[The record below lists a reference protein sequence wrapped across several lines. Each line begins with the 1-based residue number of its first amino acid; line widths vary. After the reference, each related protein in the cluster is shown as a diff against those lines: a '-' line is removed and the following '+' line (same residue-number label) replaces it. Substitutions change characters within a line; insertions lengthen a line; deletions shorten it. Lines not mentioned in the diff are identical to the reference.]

1 MATANPTD
9 KSTFHKVSDSMA
21 EKVANLTRT
30 FQAMERS
37 SKESSEKPKSELLKM
52 VATGKGIGY
61 VALKNIKIGTLILD
75 EKPQIFTEGT
85 APESKFF
92 KSLSESFKNLQL
104 DDQEKY
110 LKLYN
115 RFEKTDLLKEISNIQ
130 TSGGGWT
137 TSRGVIGE
145 ENPFIKDKNQKS
157 PFWKIYGIFKTNSL
171 TDMEMKRDRSCQ
183 TAKGRA
189 CSRRDL
195 GLEVSRFNHSCSAN
209 ALIAWKEETQS
220 YQIRTVSKIEAGEEI
235 CINYLC
241 GKSMFMK
248 NARTRQRR
256 LLVDWGFECECSLC
270 LYENANLITSHN
282 LYEKFAT
289 LEAHAKSLTDAN
301 TTEEVLYFQKGKPI
315 DIDKYLENTYGRVL
329 CYKEMYKIAQE
340 KKPVRTHLMDFMAT
354 GLVAISNAGARA
366 EDEKVESWASIFM
379 DEGALFLNV
388 ISKLY
393 KIIHGC
399 TTEEWIRIQPK
410 FLWEK
415 NEEDQNRRLLSSGY
429 YRTDDCDSD
438 SE

>member
-52 VATGKGIGY
+52 VATGKGVGY

-145 ENPFIKDKNQKS
+145 ENPFIKVEKILKGSLDSIQS
-157 PFWKIYGIFKTNSL
+157 PSVKIQTMGGKDVKAKHCWALSTNFL
-171 TDMEMKRDRSCQ
+171 
-183 TAKGRA
+183 
-189 CSRRDL
+189 
-195 GLEVSRFNHSCSAN
+195 
-209 ALIAWKEETQS
+209 
-220 YQIRTVSKIEAGEEI
+220 YSKV
-235 CINYLC
+235 C
-241 GKSMFMK
+241 
-248 NARTRQRR
+248 
-256 LLVDWGFECECSLC
+256 
-270 LYENANLITSHN
+270 
-282 LYEKFAT
+282 
-289 LEAHAKSLTDAN
+289 
-301 TTEEVLYFQKGKPI
+301 
-315 DIDKYLENTYGRVL
+315 
-329 CYKEMYKIAQE
+329 
-340 KKPVRTHLMDFMAT
+340 
-354 GLVAISNAGARA
+354 
-366 EDEKVESWASIFM
+366 
-379 DEGALFLNV
+379 
-388 ISKLY
+388 
-393 KIIHGC
+393 
-399 TTEEWIRIQPK
+399 
-410 FLWEK
+410 
-415 NEEDQNRRLLSSGY
+415 
-429 YRTDDCDSD
+429 
-438 SE
+438 

>member
-145 ENPFIKDKNQKS
+145 ENPFIKVEKILKGSLDSIKS
-157 PFWKIYGIFKTNSL
+157 PSVKI
-171 TDMEMKRDRSCQ
+171 
-183 TAKGRA
+183 
-189 CSRRDL
+189 
-195 GLEVSRFNHSCSAN
+195 
-209 ALIAWKEETQS
+209 
-220 YQIRTVSKIEAGEEI
+220 QITGGKV
-235 CINYLC
+235 YL
-241 GKSMFMK
+241 
-248 NARTRQRR
+248 R
-256 LLVDWGFECECSLC
+256 
-270 LYENANLITSHN
+270 
-282 LYEKFAT
+282 
-289 LEAHAKSLTDAN
+289 
-301 TTEEVLYFQKGKPI
+301 
-315 DIDKYLENTYGRVL
+315 
-329 CYKEMYKIAQE
+329 
-340 KKPVRTHLMDFMAT
+340 
-354 GLVAISNAGARA
+354 
-366 EDEKVESWASIFM
+366 
-379 DEGALFLNV
+379 
-388 ISKLY
+388 
-393 KIIHGC
+393 
-399 TTEEWIRIQPK
+399 
-410 FLWEK
+410 
-415 NEEDQNRRLLSSGY
+415 
-429 YRTDDCDSD
+429 
-438 SE
+438 

>member
-52 VATGKGIGY
+52 VATEKGIGY

-75 EKPQIFTEGT
+75 EKPQVFAKGT
-85 APESKFF
+85 PPESKFF

-104 DDQEKY
+104 DEQEKY
-110 LKLYN
+110 LLLYN
-115 RFEKTDLLKEISNIQ
+115 RFEKADLLKEIINIQ

-171 TDMEMKRDRSCQ
+171 TDMDMERDRSCQ
-183 TAKGRA
+183 TSKGRA
-189 CSRRDL
+189 CCRRDL

-235 CINYLC
+235 CINYLS

-248 NARTRQRR
+248 NVRTRQRR
-256 LLVDWGFECECSLC
+256 LLVDWGFECACILC
-270 LYENANLITSHN
+270 LVETANPITSHN
-282 LYEKFAT
+282 QYERFAT
-289 LEAHAKSLTDAN
+289 LESQAKSLSDAN
-301 TTEEVLYFQKGKPI
+301 TAEEVLCFQKGKPI
-315 DIDKYLENTYGRVL
+315 DIENYFKNTYGQIL
-329 CYKEMYKIAQE
+329 YYKEMYKIAQD
-340 KKPVRTHLMDFMAT
+340 KKPVRTHLFNFMVE
-354 GLVAISNAGARA
+354 GMVALSNAHIRA
-366 EDEKVESWASIFM
+366 EDEKSDFWQKMFM
-379 DEGALFLNV
+379 DEQLSFMNV
-388 ISKLY
+388 VSKLY
-393 KIIHGC
+393 KIINGC
-399 TTEEWIRIQPK
+399 TTEEWKRIMPIFFWNKQQ
-410 FLWEK
+410 
-415 NEEDQNRRLLSSGY
+415 EDQRRRFQVSY
-429 YRTDDCDSD
+429 YQTDNCDSD
-438 SE
+438 PE

>member
-145 ENPFIKDKNQKS
+145 ENPFIKVEKILKGSLDSIKS
-157 PFWKIYGIFKTNSL
+157 PSVKI
-171 TDMEMKRDRSCQ
+171 Q
-183 TAKGRA
+183 TMVG
-189 CSRRDL
+189 
-195 GLEVSRFNHSCSAN
+195 
-209 ALIAWKEETQS
+209 
-220 YQIRTVSKIEAGEEI
+220 KICLRCKDFAVI
-235 CINYLC
+235 CCNLSD
-241 GKSMFMK
+241 K
-248 NARTRQRR
+248 
-256 LLVDWGFECECSLC
+256 LL
-270 LYENANLITSHN
+270 
-282 LYEKFAT
+282 
-289 LEAHAKSLTDAN
+289 
-301 TTEEVLYFQKGKPI
+301 
-315 DIDKYLENTYGRVL
+315 
-329 CYKEMYKIAQE
+329 
-340 KKPVRTHLMDFMAT
+340 
-354 GLVAISNAGARA
+354 
-366 EDEKVESWASIFM
+366 
-379 DEGALFLNV
+379 
-388 ISKLY
+388 
-393 KIIHGC
+393 
-399 TTEEWIRIQPK
+399 
-410 FLWEK
+410 
-415 NEEDQNRRLLSSGY
+415 NRRQNN
-429 YRTDDCDSD
+429 
-438 SE
+438 

>member
-145 ENPFIKDKNQKS
+145 ENPFIKVEKILKGSLDSIKS
-157 PFWKIYGIFKTNSL
+157 PSVKIQTMVGKVCLRCKCKTLVGFVNII
-171 TDMEMKRDRSCQ
+171 
-183 TAKGRA
+183 
-189 CSRRDL
+189 
-195 GLEVSRFNHSCSAN
+195 LENKKFVD
-209 ALIAWKEETQS
+209 ITQ
-220 YQIRTVSKIEAGEEI
+220 QCFA
-235 CINYLC
+235 
-241 GKSMFMK
+241 
-248 NARTRQRR
+248 
-256 LLVDWGFECECSLC
+256 LLVQVNFP
-270 LYENANLITSHN
+270 AHN
-282 LYEKFAT
+282 LNF
-289 LEAHAKSLTDAN
+289 H
-301 TTEEVLYFQKGKPI
+301 
-315 DIDKYLENTYGRVL
+315 
-329 CYKEMYKIAQE
+329 
-340 KKPVRTHLMDFMAT
+340 
-354 GLVAISNAGARA
+354 
-366 EDEKVESWASIFM
+366 
-379 DEGALFLNV
+379 
-388 ISKLY
+388 
-393 KIIHGC
+393 
-399 TTEEWIRIQPK
+399 
-410 FLWEK
+410 
-415 NEEDQNRRLLSSGY
+415 
-429 YRTDDCDSD
+429 
-438 SE
+438 

>member
-145 ENPFIKDKNQKS
+145 ENPFIKVEKILKGSLDSIQS
-157 PFWKIYGIFKTNSL
+157 PSVKIQTMGGKVCLRCKGKTLLDVVNKL
-171 TDMEMKRDRSCQ
+171 
-183 TAKGRA
+183 
-189 CSRRDL
+189 
-195 GLEVSRFNHSCSAN
+195 LE
-209 ALIAWKEETQS
+209 T
-220 YQIRTVSKIEAGEEI
+220 
-235 CINYLC
+235 
-241 GKSMFMK
+241 
-248 NARTRQRR
+248 
-256 LLVDWGFECECSLC
+256 
-270 LYENANLITSHN
+270 
-282 LYEKFAT
+282 
-289 LEAHAKSLTDAN
+289 KSLLTSPSI
-301 TTEEVLYFQKGKPI
+301 VLPY
-315 DIDKYLENTYGRVL
+315 YL
-329 CYKEMYKIAQE
+329 K
-340 KKPVRTHLMDFMAT
+340 
-354 GLVAISNAGARA
+354 
-366 EDEKVESWASIFM
+366 
-379 DEGALFLNV
+379 
-388 ISKLY
+388 
-393 KIIHGC
+393 
-399 TTEEWIRIQPK
+399 
-410 FLWEK
+410 
-415 NEEDQNRRLLSSGY
+415 
-429 YRTDDCDSD
+429 
-438 SE
+438 

>member
-145 ENPFIKDKNQKS
+145 ENPFIKVEKILKGSLDSIKS
-157 PFWKIYGIFKTNSL
+157 PSVKIQTMVGKICLRCKNRWSSL
-171 TDMEMKRDRSCQ
+171 
-183 TAKGRA
+183 
-189 CSRRDL
+189 
-195 GLEVSRFNHSCSAN
+195 
-209 ALIAWKEETQS
+209 
-220 YQIRTVSKIEAGEEI
+220 
-235 CINYLC
+235 
-241 GKSMFMK
+241 
-248 NARTRQRR
+248 
-256 LLVDWGFECECSLC
+256 
-270 LYENANLITSHN
+270 
-282 LYEKFAT
+282 
-289 LEAHAKSLTDAN
+289 
-301 TTEEVLYFQKGKPI
+301 
-315 DIDKYLENTYGRVL
+315 
-329 CYKEMYKIAQE
+329 
-340 KKPVRTHLMDFMAT
+340 
-354 GLVAISNAGARA
+354 
-366 EDEKVESWASIFM
+366 ASIDPLRFHKFFL
-379 DEGALFLNV
+379 ALVEL
-388 ISKLY
+388 
-393 KIIHGC
+393 
-399 TTEEWIRIQPK
+399 
-410 FLWEK
+410 
-415 NEEDQNRRLLSSGY
+415 
-429 YRTDDCDSD
+429 
-438 SE
+438 